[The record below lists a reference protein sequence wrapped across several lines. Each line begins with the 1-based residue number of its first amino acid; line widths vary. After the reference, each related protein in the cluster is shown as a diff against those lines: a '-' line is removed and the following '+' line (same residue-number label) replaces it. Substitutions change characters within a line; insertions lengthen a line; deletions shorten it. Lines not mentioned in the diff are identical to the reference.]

1 MLGLNDFCTN
11 IFIKYKIGSVVKE
24 EKKMV
29 YSLAAYMMIWGFLER
44 EVT

>member
-1 MLGLNDFCTN
+1 M
-11 IFIKYKIGSVVKE
+11 GSVVKE

-29 YSLAAYMMIWGFLER
+29 YPLAAYMMIWGFLER